1 MHASQLPLS
10 HEATA
15 LAVSADGKRLAA
27 SAIGNGRTVVY
38 DLRVGRALFRFGVGA
53 TGLALSPDGGRLVTA
68 WSDDARVPPSAARS
82 ALDAREE
89 ADEAVHTVQVFDLV
103 TGRCLTPEPW
113 RGEAPIALS
122 PDGKLLAVT
131 ADRLTSA
138 VLVYRLADGAL
149 VRELAYPHR
158 RRLRSLAWS
167 PDGRLLM
174 AATGATPVVHWSA
187 EDFQQVR
194 PEGVRENDAAVA
206 FSPDGTLVA
215 AAGPD
220 SRIRLFEPGKEGE
233 PRAVLSVKNG
243 LNLLRGV
250 AALEFSPD
258 GALVTALG
266 RTRATQVFSV
276 PLARPLWTAS
286 PGPMAFLPNG
296 KTVAAWWCGAVWLR
310 DAESGDLRVLPADDA
325 GDDTPSGVGP
335 VSRTVT
341 LRSREFEGRIPTP
354 PQTLR
359 VVPEAQVNADV
370 ALSSAAA
377 ALLARLSTGWA
388 ESSYR
393 TAANMLARDADGL
406 GVRLPL
412 RGGYA
417 YVQIRTSS
425 DRYRLLVSVTADEPE
440 QDPPPSS
447 SLVRL
452 SRWIRDRLSAEARR
466 VAAADREWAAE
477 IAPGAGEGDVQ
488 IERGPGSL
496 TITLAHAPLPSLD
509 DLEALIHAAEL
520 KLEP

>member
-53 TGLALSPDGGRLVTA
+53 TGLALSPDGARLVTA
-68 WSDDARVPPSAARS
+68 WSDDTRAPPSAARF
-82 ALDAREE
+82 AVDARVE
-89 ADEAVHTVQVFDLV
+89 ADEAAYTVRVFELV
-103 TGRCLTPEPW
+103 SGKCLTPEPW

-138 VLVYRLADGAL
+138 VLVYDLAGEAL
-149 VRELAYPHR
+149 VHVLVYPHR

-167 PDGRLLM
+167 PDGRLLT
-174 AATGATPVVHWSA
+174 AATGATPVVHWSTD
-187 EDFQQVR
+187 DFQEVR
-194 PEGVRENDAAVA
+194 PKGVREHDAAVA
-206 FSPDGTLVA
+206 FSPDGELVA

-220 SRIRLFEPGKEGE
+220 SRIRLFERDREGE
-233 PRAVLSVKNG
+233 PRAVLSVMNG
-243 LNLLRGV
+243 QKLLRGV
-250 AALEFSPD
+250 AALDFSPD
-258 GALVTALG
+258 GELVVALG
-266 RTRATQVFSV
+266 RTRATQLFSV
-276 PLARPLWTAS
+276 SLARPLWTAS
-286 PGPMAFLPNG
+286 PGPMAFLPDG
-296 KTVAAWWCGAVWLR
+296 KTLAAWWCGAVWLR
-310 DAESGDLRVLPADDA
+310 DAESGDLRVSTADDTSDE
-325 GDDTPSGVGP
+325 GPVGGP

-341 LRSREFEGRIPTP
+341 LRSRELEGPIPPP
-354 PQTLR
+354 PQTIR
-359 VVPEAQVNADV
+359 VVGASHAVAEAEAQ
-370 ALSSAAA
+370 AASA

-393 TAANMLARDADGL
+393 TAAHLLARDADGL

-412 RGGYA
+412 LGGYT
-417 YVQIRTSS
+417 YVQIRP
-425 DRYRLLVSVTADEPE
+425 RGERFRILVTVTADEPDH
-440 QDPPPSS
+440 DPPPSS

-477 IAPGAGEGDVQ
+477 IAPGAGEGDVHV
-488 IERGPGSL
+488 ERGQGSL
-496 TITLAHAPLPSLD
+496 TITLDLASLLSLD
-509 DLEALIHAAEL
+509 DLEALIHAVKH